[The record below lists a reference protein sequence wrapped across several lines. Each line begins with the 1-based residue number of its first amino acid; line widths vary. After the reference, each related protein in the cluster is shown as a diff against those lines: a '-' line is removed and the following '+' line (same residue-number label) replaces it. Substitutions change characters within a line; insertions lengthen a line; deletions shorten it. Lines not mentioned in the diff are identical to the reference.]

1 MDDVIDKIIETMNK
15 IKKEEK
21 KNIFQDRLNNILSD
35 SNQILDLIEA
45 IKSNNQEIILN
56 YLEEKENTK
65 RIMKNLL
72 PFYLL
77 ISNSI
82 AE

>member
-1 MDDVIDKIIETMNK
+1 MDDVIDKIIETLNK

-21 KNIFQDRLNNILSD
+21 KNIFPDRLNNILSD